1 MDVIANYREVE
12 SRLYAERIKK
22 GKTLSHEI
30 YKEWYLSLA
39 MSPLADIAQ
48 DEGYRDYLHDTFESC
63 RKFIDH
69 LDSFQSGN
77 ASIVYL
83 QNIGKI
89 LAEEQ
94 KEQKALHPAFLP
106 FLDTV
111 ETLRRLSYIVMG
123 PNVTDGKLPFRH
135 PALWNFCT
143 VNMSAVNKMTYIE
156 HFEQC
161 QQVHEATGKEEGT
174 LLLPSAEEMSNALA
188 FLKGPLLSFM
198 YDNFLAC
205 GLRGVQTVLLFPM
218 FTTEPGKA
226 IFPSEQPA
234 EADPVPIK
242 EGLLLTPEECYSKEL
257 RKQYIKEL
265 EHLERKRNEN
275 AFLLLEQAEQTS
287 LDVDHTELFN
297 AEIPGTYYPEL
308 IIFYKILQKALP
320 QEYLQ
325 EQLKNQMSTE
335 SDILQSLFPDTYFIP
350 SAETKS
356 VRNMS
361 ITKATKRIVRG
372 YETVN
377 ISGQTLKIKN
387 DEGETIQEVAFSDGA
402 GNPSDQ
408 IINSFDISIMDCVG
422 SLQQKNPNRNFFTD
436 VEIAK
441 EFNSTDD
448 KKGNITPDSPIVLD
462 VRESMKRLNSVF
474 GKIDI
479 TEQIANEMKQRNPD
493 KKKIKRL
500 ESGKER
506 LSVMQALVKIDAMGV
521 HEYGKDKKGICYV
534 IKTPPPFYLHGALSH
549 QMIQIPFNQLNT
561 PNNKKTLTKEIRL
574 LREYTRRNIETHI
587 SMIKNGKRAETVKFN
602 KILDDTFRTS
612 KDKAEKVEDLEITQ
626 VVKNIPEW
634 KRYKLQTHI
643 LDYVQ
648 ELTEIHKVFY
658 GFEVVKKKLPGKSKV
673 VAYGFKIILED
684 PQVKKKVF
692 SQKRS
697 KCSYPETRKDLP

>member
-1 MDVIANYREVE
+1 MDVITDYNYITK
-12 SRLYAERIKK
+12 RLYAERRKK
-22 GKTLSHEI
+22 GKTYSQSI
-30 YKEWYLSLA
+30 YKEWLLSLA
-39 MSPLADIAQ
+39 LCPLAGIDKEQ
-48 DEGYRDYLHDTFESC
+48 EGEYKNILQNTFEVC

-77 ASIVYL
+77 ASIIYL

-94 KEQKALHPAFLP
+94 KEQELHPALLP

-111 ETLRRLSYIVMG
+111 ETLRRLSYLVTG
-123 PNVTDGKLPFRH
+123 PNMTDGKLPLRH
-135 PALWNFCT
+135 PALWNFT
-143 VNMSAVNKMTYIE
+143 TINMTAVNKMTYVE

-161 QQVHEATGKEEGT
+161 KETHEITGKEGELIIPT
-174 LLLPSAEEMSNALA
+174 AEEVNEALD
-188 FLKGPLLSFM
+188 FLKGPLQAFM
-198 YDNFLAC
+198 YEHFLTC
-205 GLRGVQTVLLFPM
+205 GPVLNTLLFPM
-218 FTTEPGKA
+218 VTTDPKEPMFPTEP
-226 IFPSEQPA
+226 PA
-234 EADPVPIK
+234 DASSMPIR
-242 EGLLLTPEECYSKEL
+242 EGLLLTPEECYSKEE
-257 RKQYIKEL
+257 RKRYMEEL
-265 EHLERKRNEN
+265 ELLERKRDEN
-275 AFLLLEQAEQTS
+275 AFLLLEQAEKTS
-287 LDVDHTELFN
+287 FDIDKEKLFPV
-297 AEIPGTYYPEL
+297 EMPGAVFPEL
-308 IIFYKILQKALP
+308 IICYKILQKAVP

-325 EQLKNQMSTE
+325 EQLKKEMSTE
-335 SDILQSLFPDTYFIP
+335 SDILQSLFPDTYFVP

-372 YETVN
+372 YATVN
-377 ISGQTLKIKN
+377 ISGETLKIKN
-387 DEGETIQEVAFSDGA
+387 DDGETIQEVAFSDGA

-441 EFNSTDD
+441 EFNSTEDR
-448 KKGNITPDSPIVLD
+448 KGNITPDSPIVLD
-462 VRESMKRLNSVF
+462 VRESMRKLSSVW
-474 GKIDI
+474 GKVDI

-506 LSVMQALVKIDAMGV
+506 LSIMQALVKIDAFGV

-561 PNNKKTLTKEIRL
+561 PNGKKTLTKEIRL

-634 KRYKLQTHI
+634 KRYKMQTQI
-643 LDYVQ
+643 LDYVK
-648 ELTEIHKVFY
+648 ELTQIHKVFY

-673 VAYGFKIILED
+673 MAYGFKIILED

-692 SQKRS
+692 PPK
-697 KCSYPETRKDLP
+697 KK

>member
-1 MDVIANYREVE
+1 MDVLTDYNQIAG
-12 SRLYAERIKK
+12 RLFSERKKK
-22 GKTLSHEI
+22 GKTYSQSI
-30 YKEWYLSLA
+30 YKEWILSLA
-39 MSPLADIAQ
+39 ISPIAGIDKEQ
-48 DEGYRDYLHDTFESC
+48 EGEYKEILHNTFEVC

-77 ASIVYL
+77 ASIIYL

-94 KEQKALHPAFLP
+94 KEQELHPALLP

-111 ETLRRLSYIVMG
+111 ETLRRLSYLVAG
-123 PNVTDGKLPFRH
+123 PNMTDGELPLRH
-135 PALWNFCT
+135 PALWNFT
-143 VNMSAVNKMTYIE
+143 TINMTAVNKMTYVE

-161 QQVHEATGKEEGT
+161 KEVQEITGNKEGELIIPT
-174 LLLPSAEEMSNALA
+174 AEEINEALD
-188 FLKGPLLSFM
+188 FLKGPLQSFM
-198 YDNFLAC
+198 YEHFLTC
-205 GLRGVQTVLLFPM
+205 GPVLNTFLYPMVTTDPKEKVFP
-218 FTTEPGKA
+218 TEP
-226 IFPSEQPA
+226 PA
-234 EADPVPIK
+234 DASSVSIR
-242 EGLLLTPEECYSKEL
+242 EGLLLTPEECYSKEE
-257 RKQYIKEL
+257 RKRYMTEL
-265 EHLERKRNEN
+265 ELLERKRDEN
-275 AFLLLEQAEQTS
+275 AFLLLEQAENTS
-287 LDVDHTELFN
+287 FDIDKEKLFPIDMTG
-297 AEIPGTYYPEL
+297 AVFPEL
-308 IIFYKILQKALP
+308 IIYYKILQKAVP

-325 EQLKNQMSTE
+325 EQLKKQMTTE
-335 SDILQSLFPDTYFIP
+335 SDILQSLFPDTYFVP

-372 YETVN
+372 YATVN
-377 ISGQTLKIKN
+377 ISGETLKIKN
-387 DEGETIQEVAFSDGA
+387 ENGEVIQEVGFSDGA

-441 EFNSTDD
+441 EFNSTEDR
-448 KKGNITPDSPIVLD
+448 KGNITPDSPIVLD

-474 GKIDI
+474 GKIDV
-479 TEQIANEMKQRNPD
+479 TEQIANAMKQRNPD

-506 LSVMQALVKIDAMGV
+506 LSVMQALVKIDAFGV
-521 HEYGKDKKGICYV
+521 HEYGKDKKGICYL
-534 IKTPPPFYLHGALSH
+534 IKTPPPFYLHGALSK
-549 QMIQIPFNQLNT
+549 QMMQIPFNQLNT

-612 KDKAEKVEDLEITQ
+612 KDKAENVEDLEITQ
-626 VVKNIPEW
+626 VVKNIPER
-634 KRYKLQTHI
+634 KRYRLQTQI

-648 ELTEIHKVFY
+648 ELTAIHKVFY

-673 VAYGFKIILED
+673 MAYGFKIILED

-692 SQKRS
+692 SQK
-697 KCSYPETRKDLP
+697 KK